1 MDMKRRWVPSILF
14 SFGLVLLGSFL
25 LEIFLRIFGAAPL
38 SGPFVASVSTSLPF
52 ALVLLGGGFSLSRDT
67 VPEEYYPHISLGTLA
82 GAVFFGVFFS
92 IIAVVLFAA
101 WIDRVGVLRWG
112 VTVGAGNGFLVSY
125 LYARGLSQEVELE
138 RQAIHAEEADRQQ
151 RLLTYLNA
159 LLRHE
164 VLNAATAINA
174 HAELADEVAK
184 EDEVHERV
192 EVIQRQTDGMTSVI
206 DDVQV
211 LLAVTEDRADLRALN
226 LTPPL
231 QEEIRTLKDRYPSVT
246 TELELPEEVYVRGD
260 DLLGRLFAN
269 LLENAVE
276 HNEGC
281 PPQVSVTAT
290 QSAETVEIAVADNG
304 PGFPT
309 ENINDL
315 FDPLERMDTTHGL
328 GLAIVTQLAE
338 RYGGSVELT
347 ETGEE
352 GSTVTVTLP
361 QPDSEP
367 ERSVI
372 SSVSG

>member
-1 MDMKRRWVPSILF
+1 MKRRWLPSILLSASF
-14 SFGLVLLGSFL
+14 LLVGSFGL
-25 LEIFLRIFGAAPL
+25 EILLRILGDAPL
-38 SGPFVASVSTSLPF
+38 SGPFIAGLSTSLPF
-52 ALVLLGGGFSLSRDT
+52 ALVLLGGGYSLTRDA
-67 VPEEYYPHISLGTLA
+67 VSQEYYPHIALGTFA
-82 GAVFFGVFFS
+82 GLVFFVVFFS
-92 IIAVVLFAA
+92 IIAVALFDTLIAQ
-101 WIDRVGVLRWG
+101 VGVVRWA

-125 LYARGLSQEVELE
+125 LYARGVSDEVALE
-138 RQAIHAEEADRQQ
+138 RATVQAEEADRQQ

-174 HAELADEVAK
+174 HAELADEVAE

-211 LLAVTEDRADLRALN
+211 LLAVTEDRADLRAMN
-226 LTPPL
+226 LTPQI
-231 QEEIRTLKDRYPSVT
+231 QEEIRTLEDRYPAVT
-246 TELELPEEVYVRGD
+246 TEVELPEEVHVRGD
-260 DLLGRLFAN
+260 DLVGRLFAN

-276 HNEGC
+276 HNESR
-281 PPQVSVTAT
+281 PPKVSVTAT
-290 QSAETVEIAVADNG
+290 RSAETVEIAVTDNG

-309 ENINDL
+309 DSINDL
-315 FDPLERMDTTHGL
+315 FDPLERMDTSHGL
-328 GLAIVTQLAE
+328 GLAIVAQLAE

-361 QPDSEP
+361 QPNSEP

-372 SSVSG
+372 SPITG